1 MNKTW
6 KRQVFRHTALY
17 TAILMFSHTGGGGAQ
32 AQTQTHKYAIVM
44 NGQKL
49 PEVKWGNGYRNLA
62 QKSNE
67 RQFTHTSGFG
77 IQKNVTLSFNNTD
90 EVVAQKN
97 GTVVFGAA
105 TYLPPYGKVSG
116 FDTAKLTERGK
127 AVDWIRTTH
136 PGLIGY
142 SYENVTCSNNYYN
155 ASSGCPELSYKTQF
169 TFGNQGLKRKTNGR
183 LDIDE
188 DKSRDG
194 SPIYKLQNYP
204 WLGVS
209 FNLSSESLVKSIKHN
224 KIISSFSED
233 VTQSNGTN
241 SQYKDKNLVY
251 TTGDYQYKNKYSSRY
266 VGQDE
271 HSAVAFY
278 LNAKLHL
285 LDKKQIQ
292 NIAQVSELNFGT
304 LRTLIEPT
312 EEWKKKRTNFFQGG
326 NWTFEDKGEVSVKLK
341 LPEVKAGRCVNK
353 NNPNPN
359 AKAPSPALTAP
370 ALWFGPVRNGKV
382 QMYSASVSTYP
393 DSSSSQIFL
402 QNLSRKDDTS
412 KPGRYSLK
420 PLSMSEIKSKEPNFT
435 GRQTVIRLDSGVQ
448 QIKLQGNEV
457 ANFNGNDGK
466 NDTFGIVSEGSFMPD
481 TSEWKK
487 VLLPWTVRASNDDG
501 QFNTF
506 NKEENNGKPKYSQ
519 KYRSRDSSKHERN
532 LGDIVNSPIVAVG
545 GYLATSANDGMV
557 HIFKKGNGV
566 DERNYSL
573 KLSYIPGTMPRQYF
587 DNDTSA
593 LKDSTLA
600 KELRA
605 FAEKGYVG
613 DRYGVDGGFVLRQVE
628 WKGQNRVFMF
638 GAMGLGGRG
647 AYALDLTKAENGDP
661 TAVSLFDVKNDK
673 NKGNNSAELGYTV
686 GTPQIGKTHDGKY
699 AAFLASGYATKTIDS
714 TDNKTALYVYDLE
727 SNNGTLIRKIEVPNG
742 KGGLSSP
749 TLVDK
754 DLDGTIDI
762 AYAGDRS
769 GKMYRFDLSSQSP
782 DQWTVRP
789 IFEGTKPITSAPAI
803 SQLKDKRVVIF
814 GTGSDLSED
823 DVDNTDEQYIYGIF
837 DDDTA
842 TTGSVNFSGS
852 GGGLLEQHLTQEDK
866 TLFLTDYKRSDG
878 SGSKGWVVKLKDGQ
892 RVTVKPTV
900 VLRTAFVTIHKYT
913 GNDKCGAE
921 TAILGIN
928 TADGGKLTK
937 KSARPI
943 VPAANSKVAQY
954 SGDKKTSSGKSIP
967 IGCME
972 KDNGIVCPNGY
983 VYDKPVNVRY
993 LDEKKTDDF
1002 PVTADGDAGGSG
1014 TFKEGK
1020 KPARNNRCFSGK
1032 GVRTLLMNDLDS
1044 LDITGPMCGM
1054 KRISWREVFY

>member
-1 MNKTW
+1 MN
-6 KRQVFRHTALY
+6 
-17 TAILMFSHTGGGGAQ
+17 AQ
-32 AQTQTHKYAIVM
+32 
-44 NGQKL
+44 NL
-49 PEVKWGNGYRNLA
+49 PEVKWGDQYQSLTH
-62 QKSNE
+62 KSNE
-67 RQFTHTSGFG
+67 REVIHTSGFG
-77 IQKNVTLSFNNTD
+77 LAKKSISFSFNNTD
-90 EVVAQKN
+90 EVVAEKKD
-97 GTVVFGAA
+97 TVVFGAA

-116 FDTAKLTERGK
+116 FDTAKLTERKNALDQIG
-127 AVDWIRTTH
+127 TTKT
-136 PGLIGY
+136 GLVGY
-142 SYENVTCSNNYYN
+142 SYEGSTCS
-155 ASSGCPELSYKTQF
+155 SGGCPTVAYRTQF
-169 TFGNQGLKRKTNGR
+169 TFGNSSLAKKTNGGG
-183 LDIDE
+183 LDIYE
-188 DKSRDG
+188 DKSRDN
-194 SPIYKLQNYP
+194 SPIYKLKDHP

-209 FNLSSESLVKSIKHN
+209 FNLGGESSFKPKRQGSLV
-224 KIISSFSED
+224 SSFSED
-233 VTQSNGTN
+233 VTQQNGAG
-241 SQYKDKNLVY
+241 SQHKDKNLVY
-251 TTGDYQYKNKYSSRY
+251 TTDDYKSQNNKNH
-266 VGQDE
+266 QDK
-271 HSAVAFY
+271 HHAVAFY

-285 LDKKQIQ
+285 LDKKHIK
-292 NIAQVSELNFGT
+292 NIVQGKTVNLGILKT
-304 LRTLIEPT
+304 RIEPT
-312 EEWKKKRTNFFQGG
+312 EAWKRRNSNFF
-326 NWTFEDKGEVSVKLK
+326 NSSWTYEEKGTVSVKLK
-341 LPEVKAGRCVNK
+341 LPEVKAGRCINA
-353 NNPNPN
+353 NNPNKST
-359 AKAPSPALTAP
+359 KAPSPALTAP
-370 ALWFGPVRNGKV
+370 ALWFGPVQNGKV

-393 DSSSSQIFL
+393 DSSSSRIFL
-402 QNLSRKDDTS
+402 QNLKRKTDTS
-412 KPGRYSLK
+412 RPGRYSLAD
-420 PLSMSEIKSKEPNFT
+420 LTKSDIESRQPGFT

-557 HIFKKGNGV
+557 HIFKQSGV
-566 DERNYSL
+566 DERSYNL
-573 KLSYIPGTMPRQYF
+573 KLSYIPGTMPRK
-587 DNDTSA
+587 DIEN
-593 LKDSTLA
+593 KDSTLA

-613 DRYGVDGGFVLRQVE
+613 DRYGVDGGFVLRQVNNLN
-628 WKGQNRVFMF
+628 GQDRVFMF
-638 GAMGLGGRG
+638 GAMGFGGRG
-647 AYALDLTKAENGDP
+647 AYALDLTKAENGNP
-661 TAVSLFDVKNDK
+661 TAVSLFDVKNDDK
-673 NKGNNSAELGYTV
+673 NNNGVKLGYTV

-699 AAFLASGYATKTIDS
+699 AAFLASGYATKDINS
-714 TDNKTALYVYDLE
+714 TENQTALYVYDLE
-727 SNNGTLIRKIEVPNG
+727 NNNGTPIAKIEVTGG

-754 DLDGTIDI
+754 DLDGTVDI
-762 AYAGDRS
+762 AYAGDRGGS
-769 GKMYRFDLSSQSP
+769 MYRFDLSGNDPTKWSAR
-782 DQWTVRP
+782 T
-789 IFEGTKPITSAPAI
+789 IFQGTKPITSAPAI

-823 DVDNTDEQYIYGIF
+823 DVDNTDEQHIYGIF

-842 TTGSVNFSGS
+842 TTGSVNFSGT
-852 GGGLLEQHLTQEDK
+852 GGGLLEQHLTQENK

-878 SGSKGWVVKLKDGQ
+878 SGSKGWMVKLQPGQ

-913 GNDKCGAE
+913 GTDKCGAE

-993 LDEKKTDDF
+993 LDEKKTDGF
-1002 PVTADGDAGGSG
+1002 STTADGDAGGSG
-1014 TFKEGK
+1014 IDPAGK
-1020 KPARNNRCFSGK
+1020 RSGKNNRCFSQK

>member
-1 MNKTW
+1 MNEGNQLEV
-6 KRQVFRHTALY
+6 KRNGQYSTIKDKDREREY
-17 TAILMFSHTGGGGAQ
+17 THHNHRQGGGS
-32 AQTQTHKYAIVM
+32 V
-44 NGQKL
+44 
-49 PEVKWGNGYRNLA
+49 
-62 QKSNE
+62 
-67 RQFTHTSGFG
+67 
-77 IQKNVTLSFNNTD
+77 SFNNSD
-90 EVVAQKN
+90 ELVSRQS
-97 GTVVFGAA
+97 GTAVFGTA
-105 TYLPPYGKVSG
+105 TYLPPYGKVSD
-116 FDTAKLTERGK
+116 FDADGLKERNNAAG
-127 AVDWIRTTH
+127 WIRTTRIA
-136 PGLIGY
+136 LAGY
-142 SYENVTCSNNYYN
+142 SYADVVCRSN
-155 ASSGCPELSYKTQF
+155 AGCPKLVYKTQF
-169 TFGNQGLKRKTNGR
+169 SFDNPDLEKTGGV
-183 LDIDE
+183 LDRHTE
-188 DKSRDG
+188 PSRDN
-194 SPIYKLQNYP
+194 SPIYKLKDHP

-209 FNLSSESLVKSIKHN
+209 FNLGAEGTAKNGKVTNKLV
-224 KIISSFSED
+224 SSFDEKN
-233 VTQSNGTN
+233 SNN
-241 SQYKDKNLVY
+241 NLVY
-251 TTGDYQYKNKYSSRY
+251 TTESGDISLGNRDRETTAMAY
-266 VGQDE
+266 
-271 HSAVAFY
+271 Y

-292 NIAQVSELNFGT
+292 NITDKTVQLGVLKPSIDV
-304 LRTLIEPT
+304 R
-312 EEWKKKRTNFFQGG
+312 QGNKG
-326 NWTFEDKGEVSVKLK
+326 IAGILSFWTKWDIKDTGQIPVKLK
-341 LPEVKAGRCVNK
+341 LPQVKAGRCINK
-353 NNPNPN
+353 PNPNPN
-359 AKAPSPALTAP
+359 KKDLSPALTAP
-370 ALWFGPVRNGKV
+370 ALWFGPVQNGKV

-420 PLSMSEIKSKEPNFT
+420 PLSTSEIKSKEPSFA
-435 GRQTVIRLDSGVQ
+435 GRQTIIRLDGGVQ

-487 VLLPWTVRASNDDG
+487 VLLPWTVRGFADDSK
-501 QFNTF
+501 FKEF
-506 NKEENNGKPKYSQ
+506 NKEEKNNDNKPKYSQ
-519 KYRSRDSSKHERN
+519 KYRIRDNNKGERN

-557 HIFKKGNGV
+557 HIFKKGNG
-566 DERNYSL
+566 DARDYSL

-600 KELRA
+600 KELRT

-638 GAMGLGGRG
+638 GAMGFGGRG
-647 AYALDLTKAENGDP
+647 AYALDLTKADGSDP
-661 TAVSLFDVKNDK
+661 TAVSLFDVKNDNNGK
-673 NKGNNSAELGYTV
+673 NSNNRVELGYTV
-686 GTPQIGKTHDGKY
+686 GTPQIGKTHNGKY
-699 AAFLASGYATKTIDS
+699 AAFLASGYATKEITS
-714 TDNKTALYVYDLE
+714 GDNKTALYVYDLE
-727 SNNGTLIRKIEVPNG
+727 NNGNLIKKIEVKDG

-754 DLDGTIDI
+754 DLDGTVDI
-762 AYAGDRS
+762 AYAGDRG
-769 GKMYRFDLSSQSP
+769 GKMYRFDLSGNNPNS
-782 DQWTVRP
+782 WTVRT

-842 TTGSVNFSGS
+842 TMGNVKVDLKGL

-878 SGSKGWVVKLKDGQ
+878 SGDKGWVVKLKDGQ

-900 VLRTAFVTIHKYT
+900 VLRTAFVTIRKYNN
-913 GNDKCGAE
+913 GGCGAE

-943 VPAANSKVAQY
+943 VPEANTAVAQY
-954 SGDKKTSSGKSIP
+954 SGHKQTAKGKSIP
-967 IGCME
+967 IGCMWKNNE
-972 KDNGIVCPNGY
+972 TVCPNGY
-983 VYDKPVNVRY
+983 VYDKP
-993 LDEKKTDDF
+993 
-1002 PVTADGDAGGSG
+1002 
-1014 TFKEGK
+1014 
-1020 KPARNNRCFSGK
+1020 
-1032 GVRTLLMNDLDS
+1032 
-1044 LDITGPMCGM
+1044 
-1054 KRISWREVFY
+1054 

>member
-1 MNKTW
+1 MNKTL
-6 KRQVFRHTALY
+6 KRRVFRHTALY
-17 TAILMFSHTGGGGAQ
+17 AAILMFSHTGGGGGAM
-32 AQTQTHKYAIVM
+32 AQTHKYAIIM
-44 NGQKL
+44 NERKQ
-49 PEVKWGNGYRNLA
+49 PEVK
-62 QKSNE
+62 SNVPSSIKDKDRE
-67 RQFTHTSGFG
+67 REYTHHPSRGG
-77 IQKNVTLSFNNTD
+77 GGSVSFNNTD
-90 EVVAQKN
+90 TLVSQQS
-97 GTVVFGAA
+97 GTAVFGTA

-116 FDTAKLTERGK
+116 FDDKRLKERGN
-127 AVDWIRTTH
+127 AVNWIHTTH

-142 SYENVTCSNNYYN
+142 SYAGVVCRDST
-155 ASSGCPELSYKTQF
+155 GCPKLVYKTRF
-169 TFGNQGLKRKTNGR
+169 SFDNTGLAKNAGS
-183 LDIDE
+183 LDRHPDP
-188 DKSRDG
+188 SRDN
-194 SPIYKLQNYP
+194 SPIYKLKDHP

-209 FNLSSESLVKSIKHN
+209 FNLGSENTVKNGKSSSKL
-224 KIISSFSED
+224 ISSFNENNNNQTIVSTTEGD
-233 VTQSNGTN
+233 PISLGDQQREHTAV
-241 SQYKDKNLVY
+241 VY
-251 TTGDYQYKNKYSSRY
+251 
-266 VGQDE
+266 
-271 HSAVAFY
+271 Y

-285 LDKKQIQ
+285 LNKKQIQ
-292 NIAQVSELNFGT
+292 NITDKTVQLGVLKPSIDVKTQRTGFGGILSFWASWDIKDT
-304 LRTLIEPT
+304 GQIP
-312 EEWKKKRTNFFQGG
+312 
-326 NWTFEDKGEVSVKLK
+326 VKLS
-341 LPEVKAGRCVNK
+341 LTQVKAGRCINK
-353 NNPNPN
+353 ANPNPKS
-359 AKAPSPALTAP
+359 KAPSPALTAP
-370 ALWFGPVRNGKV
+370 ALWFGAGQDGKAE
-382 QMYSASVSTYP
+382 MYSASVSTYP

-420 PLSMSEIKSKEPNFT
+420 PLSTSEIKSKEPTFT
-435 GRQTVIRLDSGVQ
+435 GRQTVIRLDGGVHE
-448 QIKLQGNEV
+448 IKLDRSNE
-457 ANFNGNDGK
+457 ATGLNGNDGK

-481 TSEWKK
+481 DSEWKK

-661 TAVSLFDVKNDK
+661 TAVSLFDVKNDDK
-673 NKGNNSAELGYTV
+673 NNNGVKLGYTV

-699 AAFLASGYATKTIDS
+699 AAFLASGYATKDINS
-714 TDNKTALYVYDLE
+714 TENQTALYVYDLE
-727 SNNGTLIRKIEVPNG
+727 NNNGTPIAKIEVTGG

-754 DLDGTIDI
+754 DLDGTVDI
-762 AYAGDRS
+762 AYAGDRGGS
-769 GKMYRFDLSSQSP
+769 MYRFDLSGNDPTKWSAR
-782 DQWTVRP
+782 T
-789 IFEGTKPITSAPAI
+789 IFQGTKPITSAPAI

-823 DVDNTDEQYIYGIF
+823 DVDNTDEQHIYGIF

-842 TTGSVNFSGS
+842 TTGSVNFSGT
-852 GGGLLEQHLTQEDK
+852 GGGLLEQHLTQENK

-878 SGSKGWVVKLKDGQ
+878 SGSKGWMVKLQPGQ

-913 GNDKCGAE
+913 GTDKCGAE

-993 LDEKKTDDF
+993 LDEKKTDGF
-1002 PVTADGDAGGSG
+1002 STTADGDAGGSG
-1014 TFKEGK
+1014 IDPAGK
-1020 KPARNNRCFSGK
+1020 RSGKNNRCFSQK

-1054 KRISWREVFY
+1054 KRI